1 MENKA
6 PEFVFE
12 DAKSYYTWM
21 IKYFALFLDKKMPSD
36 KDIEFLLGI
45 IYAKSIG
52 ILANTRNREFTEYYS
67 NLNWH
72 QPNIHSYKD
81 RGLIN
86 KWIRVDENETF
97 HFTDDINIPPP
108 LVDGL
113 HIQFILKVNNP
124 VLETKMI

>member
-12 DAKSYYTWM
+12 EAKSYYTWM
-21 IKYFALFLDKKMPSD
+21 IKYFALCLDKKMPSD

-45 IYAKSIG
+45 IYAKSVG
-52 ILANTRNREFTEYYS
+52 IVANTKNREFTEYYS

-72 QPNIHSYKD
+72 HSNIHSYRD
-81 RGLIN
+81 RCLIN
-86 KWIRVDENETF
+86 KWIRIDKDDLLVFN
-97 HFTDDINIPPP
+97 DDINIPAPP
-108 LVDGL
+108 VTGL

-124 VLETKMI
+124 VMETKMI